1 VPAFPDPRLPDQSG
15 PRSHGPQT
23 AQVMPLPGAP
33 SPKRFTN
40 RISPSPLKQA
50 PANSLSFSTFTANV
64 NGSPLAPSPTRRLM
78 SVKPAASGW
87 VSASPN
93 RALEEA
99 AATRPEALVCVL
111 HAEVSQELNGS
122 Y

>member
-1 VPAFPDPRLPDQSG
+1 
-15 PRSHGPQT
+15 
-23 AQVMPLPGAP
+23 
-33 SPKRFTN
+33 
-40 RISPSPLKQA
+40 
-50 PANSLSFSTFTANV
+50 
-64 NGSPLAPSPTRRLM
+64 M

-122 Y
+122 RLKTQRMLAALDERSVKVR